1 MFSREEEQAIAAIA
15 ALLAKVNPNRRTAVA
30 SEVLQRLSG
39 AVPIG
44 RDAPTTPVA
53 RRVPAPK
60 PPRKAGE

>member
-1 MFSREEEQAIAAIA
+1 MFNRDEEHVITAVA
-15 ALLAKVNPNRRTAVA
+15 ALLAKVDPARRAAIA

-39 AVPIG
+39 TSPLAN

-60 PPRKAGE
+60 PPRKE